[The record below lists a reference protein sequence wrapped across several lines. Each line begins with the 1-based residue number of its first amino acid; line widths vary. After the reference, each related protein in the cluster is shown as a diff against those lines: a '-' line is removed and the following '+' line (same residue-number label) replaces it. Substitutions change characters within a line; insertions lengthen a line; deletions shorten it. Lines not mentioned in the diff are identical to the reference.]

1 MTDAPRRVT
10 RVAAYALCVEDGAL
24 LLSRIAPGATAS
36 SDGMWTLPGG
46 GIEFG
51 EDPRDGALRE
61 LTEEPG
67 LVGEIVELAGVD
79 SWAGHFVMPDDGL
92 PTDFHAIR
100 IIYRVRVTGG
110 ELRDEVGGSSD
121 TCAWVPAADLFSLPL
136 VELAW
141 TGARLAGLPGPA
153 DATGERADASV

>member
-1 MTDAPRRVT
+1 VSDAPRRVT
-10 RVAAYALCVEDGAL
+10 RVAAYALCVDGEAI
-24 LLSRIAPGATAS
+24 LLSRIAKGATAG

-61 LTEEPG
+61 LEEETG
-67 LVGEIVELAGVD
+67 LVGEIIELADVD
-79 SWAGHFVMPDDGL
+79 SWAGHFVMPDDGV

-100 IIYRVRVTGG
+100 IIYRVRITGG
-110 ELRDEVGGSSD
+110 ELRDEIGGSSD
-121 TCAWVPAADLFSLPL
+121 TCAWIAASELASVPL

-141 TGARLAGLPGPA
+141 TGARLAGIVDEPV
-153 DATGERADASV
+153 DASV

>member
-10 RVAAYALCVEDGAL
+10 RVAAYALCVDGDAI
-24 LLSRIAPGATAS
+24 LLSRIAQGATAS

-61 LTEEPG
+61 LEEETG
-67 LVGEIVELAGVD
+67 LRGEILELAGVD
-79 SWAGHFVMPDDGL
+79 SWAGHFVDPSDGI

-100 IIYRVRVTGG
+100 ILYRVVIVGG

-121 TCAWVPAADLFSLPL
+121 TCAWIGASELASLPL

-141 TGARLAGLPGPA
+141 TGARLAGLANGLPG
-153 DATGERADASV
+153 ASV

>member
-10 RVAAYALCVEDGAL
+10 RVAAYALCAEGEAI

-61 LTEEPG
+61 LEEETG
-67 LVGEIVELAGVD
+67 LRGEILELAGVD
-79 SWAGHFVMPDDGL
+79 SWAGHFVDPSDGI

-100 IIYRVRVTGG
+100 ILYRVRIIGG

-121 TCAWVPAADLFSLPL
+121 TCAWVAASELASLPL

-141 TGARLAGLPGPA
+141 TGARLSGLADGQPG
-153 DATGERADASV
+153 ASV